1 MGKNLVIVESPAKAK
16 TIEKFLGTDFIV
28 KSSFGHICDLAK
40 KGLGIDVDNKFEPQ
54 YEISDD
60 KQAVVADLKRAA
72 DKADIVW
79 LASDEDREGE
89 AIAWHLFNVLELSP
103 DKTKRIVF
111 HEITKSAILHAIENP
126 RSIDMN
132 IVNAQQA
139 RRVLDRLVGF
149 ELSPVLW
156 RKIKPALSAGRVQS
170 VAVRL
175 IAEREREIQ
184 QFIPEEYYRTVGE
197 FTAQSGS
204 VFTAEL
210 NDRLADAQSA
220 LEFLEQCKGAQFK
233 VESVDKK
240 PAKRS
245 PAPPFTTSTLQ
256 QEASRR
262 LGMPVSRVMSIAQ
275 KLYEAGLITYMR
287 TDSLNLSTQAV
298 AAIKQEI
305 IKDFGE
311 EYLHVRTYKTNSKG
325 AQEAHEAIRP
335 TYFENRNPQ
344 LTPQEKRLYDL
355 IWKRAVASQM
365 EDAKIE
371 RTVAK
376 ISISDCE
383 KYMFQ
388 AEGEVITFDGFLKL
402 QGETK
407 DDDNTESSSSKLPRL
422 TAGEILA
429 VGDISSTQRFAA
441 SVSRFSEASLVKK
454 LEDLGIGRP
463 STYVPTISTIV
474 QRGYV
479 VKNSIESKSRVITKL
494 VLHNDTIKQGS
505 VTEKYGAEKNKL
517 LPTDIG
523 LIVNDYLA
531 ENFVDILDYNFTA
544 KVEKEFDEIADG
556 TIIWNDMIDRFY
568 DKFHVTVNAAMENKN
583 RQTTTRQLGIDPK
596 SGKMV
601 YAKVG
606 KFGPYVQLGE
616 NEDECGE
623 KPQYANISNGQLVAT
638 ITLEEAITLFQLPR
652 TLGEFENKVVVI
664 GVGRFGPYIRHDG
677 KFVSLPKADNP
688 YTVTLERAVELIKD
702 KRVTDAQR
710 HLKKFE
716 ESDNLEIMNGRWG
729 AYIAYD
735 GKNYKLPKDADIQAL
750 TYEECLKIVESQQSA
765 EPKTKSVKA
774 KVAAVKKTTTTR
786 SRKKTAD
793 AK

>member
-1 MGKNLVIVESPAKAK
+1 
-16 TIEKFLGTDFIV
+16 
-28 KSSFGHICDLAK
+28 
-40 KGLGIDVDNKFEPQ
+40 
-54 YEISDD
+54 
-60 KQAVVADLKRAA
+60 
-72 DKADIVW
+72 
-79 LASDEDREGE
+79 
-89 AIAWHLFNVLELSP
+89 
-103 DKTKRIVF
+103 
-111 HEITKSAILHAIENP
+111 
-126 RSIDMN
+126 
-132 IVNAQQA
+132 
-139 RRVLDRLVGF
+139 
-149 ELSPVLW
+149 
-156 RKIKPALSAGRVQS
+156 
-170 VAVRL
+170 
-175 IAEREREIQ
+175 
-184 QFIPEEYYRTVGE
+184 
-197 FTAQSGS
+197 
-204 VFTAEL
+204 
-210 NDRLADAQSA
+210 
-220 LEFLEQCKGAQFK
+220 
-233 VESVDKK
+233 
-240 PAKRS
+240 
-245 PAPPFTTSTLQ
+245 
-256 QEASRR
+256 
-262 LGMPVSRVMSIAQ
+262 
-275 KLYEAGLITYMR
+275 
-287 TDSLNLSTQAV
+287 
-298 AAIKQEI
+298 
-305 IKDFGE
+305 
-311 EYLHVRTYKTNSKG
+311 
-325 AQEAHEAIRP
+325 
-335 TYFENRNPQ
+335 
-344 LTPQEKRLYDL
+344 
-355 IWKRAVASQM
+355 
-365 EDAKIE
+365 
-371 RTVAK
+371 
-376 ISISDCE
+376 
-383 KYMFQ
+383 
-388 AEGEVITFDGFLKL
+388 
-402 QGETK
+402 
-407 DDDNTESSSSKLPRL
+407 
-422 TAGEILA
+422 
-429 VGDISSTQRFAA
+429 
-441 SVSRFSEASLVKK
+441 
-454 LEDLGIGRP
+454 
-463 STYVPTISTIV
+463 
-474 QRGYV
+474 
-479 VKNSIESKSRVITKL
+479 VITKL

-505 VTEKYGAEKNKL
+505 ITEKYGAEKNKL

-556 TIIWNDMIDRFY
+556 NIIWNDMIDRFY

-716 ESDNLEIMNGRWG
+716 ESDNLEIRNGRWG
-729 AYIAYD
+729 ASLAYD

-774 KVAAVKKTTTTR
+774 KAAAVKKTTTTR

>member
-1 MGKNLVIVESPAKAK
+1 
-16 TIEKFLGTDFIV
+16 
-28 KSSFGHICDLAK
+28 
-40 KGLGIDVDNKFEPQ
+40 
-54 YEISDD
+54 
-60 KQAVVADLKRAA
+60 
-72 DKADIVW
+72 
-79 LASDEDREGE
+79 
-89 AIAWHLFNVLELSP
+89 
-103 DKTKRIVF
+103 
-111 HEITKSAILHAIENP
+111 
-126 RSIDMN
+126 
-132 IVNAQQA
+132 
-139 RRVLDRLVGF
+139 
-149 ELSPVLW
+149 
-156 RKIKPALSAGRVQS
+156 
-170 VAVRL
+170 
-175 IAEREREIQ
+175 
-184 QFIPEEYYRTVGE
+184 
-197 FTAQSGS
+197 
-204 VFTAEL
+204 
-210 NDRLADAQSA
+210 
-220 LEFLEQCKGAQFK
+220 
-233 VESVDKK
+233 
-240 PAKRS
+240 
-245 PAPPFTTSTLQ
+245 
-256 QEASRR
+256 
-262 LGMPVSRVMSIAQ
+262 
-275 KLYEAGLITYMR
+275 
-287 TDSLNLSTQAV
+287 
-298 AAIKQEI
+298 
-305 IKDFGE
+305 
-311 EYLHVRTYKTNSKG
+311 
-325 AQEAHEAIRP
+325 
-335 TYFENRNPQ
+335 
-344 LTPQEKRLYDL
+344 RLYDL

-376 ISISDCE
+376 ISISGCE

-407 DDDNTESSSSKLPRL
+407 DDDNTESSSSKLPKL

-774 KVAAVKKTTTTR
+774 KAAAVKKTTTTR